1 MSRFR
6 RYGLYFLAWTVYGL
20 FLFSQGLSQRLITG
34 DPTPWPGMLAAWLI
48 GSWVL
53 AALAPIVFWLG
64 RRFPIQKR
72 LWARR
77 VGLHLL
83 FSIGF
88 AFLDLAAA
96 TAATAPLGI
105 VPVLP
110 RDFARAYP
118 LLLLLNFHGS
128 VTTYWMVL
136 GLEHAIQYYKRYRE
150 REKEAMRLELRASE
164 LQGQLVQAQLSTLK
178 AQLQPHFLFN
188 TLNAIMVL
196 VRQQRGPQAEEM
208 LGRLSDLLRC
218 VLENVEVQEVPLRR
232 ELEYLDLYLAIEQV
246 RFQDRLRVEIDTEP
260 GTLDAAVP
268 HLVLQPIVENA
279 IRHGIGRSSSAGKIR
294 ISAARTETMLEVK
307 VEDDGP
313 GINVS
318 SGGPGI
324 GLTNT
329 RSRLQQLYGAS
340 GDMTLQNGPRGGAV
354 ATLRIPYHAASGEAI
369 SEFMEVHAAQN
380 IVG

>member
-1 MSRFR
+1 MSKCRK
-6 RYGLYFLAWTVYGL
+6 
-20 FLFSQGLSQRLITG
+20 S
-34 DPTPWPGMLAAWLI
+34 
-48 GSWVL
+48 
-53 AALAPIVFWLG
+53 
-64 RRFPIQKR
+64 
-72 LWARR
+72 
-77 VGLHLL
+77 
-83 FSIGF
+83 
-88 AFLDLAAA
+88 
-96 TAATAPLGI
+96 
-105 VPVLP
+105 
-110 RDFARAYP
+110 
-118 LLLLLNFHGS
+118 
-128 VTTYWMVL
+128 
-136 GLEHAIQYYKRYRE
+136 
-150 REKEAMRLELRASE
+150 
-164 LQGQLVQAQLSTLK
+164 
-178 AQLQPHFLFN
+178 
-188 TLNAIMVL
+188 
-196 VRQQRGPQAEEM
+196 
-208 LGRLSDLLRC
+208 RC
-218 VLENVEVQEVPLRR
+218 DGG
-232 ELEYLDLYLAIEQV
+232 LEYLDLYLAIEQV